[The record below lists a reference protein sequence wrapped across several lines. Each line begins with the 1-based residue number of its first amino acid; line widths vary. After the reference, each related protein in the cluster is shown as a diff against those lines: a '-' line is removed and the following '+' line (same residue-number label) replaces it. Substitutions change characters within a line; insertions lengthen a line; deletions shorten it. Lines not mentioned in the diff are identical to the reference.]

1 MFLINIAVFLSAAAA
16 ISYEIIGGSVLTIL
30 LGSSIFYFSLTIGVF
45 LAALGIG
52 GWFSSKFEQILEE
65 KLALMAAL
73 LALLGG
79 LSAFFI
85 FGSYV
90 FIFEILREITFGS
103 VFGFLS
109 GLGLAQIFFSVI
121 ALSFIFA
128 IGILAGL
135 LLPLFSRIVA
145 EKLLLKDALGKVFF
159 WDYAGALVVSI
170 LLPIILFPIFGIIKT
185 SFLMGIINAL
195 AALAMVI
202 FMSRIKIK
210 IKPILVLFVIAIFI
224 VNIFGFFSGN
234 RIESFLEEKQYGD
247 REILYRS
254 QSPYQRFSFLEN
266 KEDGKISLYIN
277 GQRQFES
284 GEWDAVYHETF
295 VHPAMAL
302 KQSEKDLNVLI
313 LGGGDGLAL
322 REILKYKNVSK
333 ATLVDIDSALVL
345 AAKNLDAMRKLN
357 NDAFYDPRTEVV
369 FGDAFKFVEEKANL
383 YDIVFID
390 FPDPTDDGLARL
402 YSKEFYLTLKKVL
415 RTNGMAVIQSGGY
428 MTKNQKIILS
438 TMEVVGFK
446 TLAFHPPFYDL
457 LDQNFGF
464 TLASESEILVNDF
477 DGLLVAADTRIF
489 NSHKLN
495 EIFAAT
501 PIPRGSGAIKVN
513 SIFRPS
519 IVGSGGFAV
528 HYLESLPFEKIL
540 AQINL
545 PEGKARQD
553 FKRMFY
559 E

>member
-1 MFLINIAVFLSAAAA
+1 MFLINLAVFLSAAAA
-16 ISYEIIGGSVLTIL
+16 ISYEIIGGSILTIL

-52 GWFSSKFEQILEE
+52 GWLSSRFEQALEE

-90 FIFEILREITFGS
+90 FIFEFLRNITFGS

-109 GLGLAQIFFSVI
+109 GLGLAQIFFSVV
-121 ALSFIFA
+121 ALSFLFA
-128 IGILAGL
+128 VGILAGL

-145 EKLLLKDALGKVFF
+145 EKLSLKDALGKVFF

-170 LLPIILFPIFGIIKT
+170 LLPIILFPILGIIKA

-195 AALAMVI
+195 AALATAM
-202 FMSRIKIK
+202 FMSRMKIK
-210 IKPILVLFVIAIFI
+210 IRPILALFVMAVFI
-224 VNIFGFFSGN
+224 VNILGFFSGSL
-234 RIESFLEEKQYGD
+234 IESFLEKKQYGD

-254 QSPYQRFSFLEN
+254 QSPYQRFSFLED
-266 KEDGKISLYIN
+266 KESGKISLYIN

-302 KQSEKDLNVLI
+302 KQSAKDLNILI

-322 REILKYKNVSK
+322 REILKYENVSK

-345 AAKNLDAMRKLN
+345 AAKNLGAVRKLN
-357 NDAFYDPRTEVV
+357 SNAFYDPRVKIV
-369 FGDAFKFVEEKANL
+369 FNDAFKFVEGENDL
-383 YDIVFID
+383 YNIIFID

-402 YSKEFYLTLKKVL
+402 YSKEFYLTLKNVL
-415 RTNGMAVIQSGGY
+415 RANGIVITQSGGY
-428 MTKNQKIILS
+428 MTENQKIILL
-438 TMEVVGFK
+438 TMEAAGFK

-464 TLASESEILVNDF
+464 TLASESKISASDF
-477 DGLLVAADTRIF
+477 DGLLIAADTRIF
-489 NSHKLN
+489 NDRRLN
-495 EIFAAT
+495 EIFAT
-501 PIPRGSGAIKVN
+501 MPIPRDNGEVKVN
-513 SIFRPS
+513 SIFHPS

-528 HYLESLPFEKIL
+528 HYLESLPSEKIL

-545 PEGKARQD
+545 PEEKSRQD